1 MRNTG
6 SSDLTF
12 VPRQQGSFVARR
24 SGPWLVALA
33 TLLLPVPVVGQ
44 GQTVSVSIPSAGA
57 MMRGTVH
64 VGEGPAP
71 RATVL
76 LFPGLASRGEEVLGL
91 GAALSAAGMNVVMFA
106 PRGWHDS
113 GGTFTFTGAIDDGQ
127 AAFDWLHGEEVV
139 HRFGVDIQR
148 VSVGGY
154 SFGAST
160 VLAFAAQEPRVRRL
174 FSIAPTDHYEMA
186 LRVREDDA
194 YRTEVHTVMAPLF
207 AESGPIRVEWIGEDP
222 TDLTE
227 FWREWVDDRE
237 RFWLPALAPGLRDL
251 SLFLISGLDDANA
264 LIPQLEGMHL
274 PLYRALRELG
284 ATDVRFRL
292 FEDGHAF
299 SSSRAELVEALLDW
313 LQGWE

>member
-1 MRNTG
+1 MRNTRM
-6 SSDLTF
+6 SELTF
-12 VPRQQGSFVARR
+12 ARRKQGPFMARR

-33 TLLLPVPVVGQ
+33 LLLLPAPALGH
-44 GQTVSVSIPSAGA
+44 GPTVSVSIPSAGA
-57 MMRGTVH
+57 MMRGTFH

-91 GAALSAAGMNVVMFA
+91 GAALSAEGMNVVMFA

-113 GGTFTFTGAIDDGQ
+113 GGTFTSAGAIDDGQ
-127 AAFDWLHGEEVV
+127 AAFDWLHEEEVI
-139 HRFGVDIQR
+139 HRFGVDVQR

-194 YRTEVHTVMAPLF
+194 YRTSVQRALGPIF
-207 AESGPIRVEWIGEDP
+207 GESGPIRVEWIGEDP
-222 TDLTE
+222 NDLTE
-227 FWREWVDDRE
+227 IWREFVEDRE
-237 RFWLPALAPGLRDL
+237 RFWLPALAPGLRDR
-251 SLFLISGLDDANA
+251 SLLLISGLDDTNV
-264 LIPQLEGMHL
+264 LIPQLEEMHL
-274 PLYRALRELG
+274 PLYRELRELG

-299 SSSRAELVEALLDW
+299 SSSRAELVQALLDW
-313 LQGWE
+313 LRGWE

>member
-1 MRNTG
+1 
-6 SSDLTF
+6 
-12 VPRQQGSFVARR
+12 
-24 SGPWLVALA
+24 
-33 TLLLPVPVVGQ
+33 
-44 GQTVSVSIPSAGA
+44 
-57 MMRGTVH
+57 
-64 VGEGPAP
+64 
-71 RATVL
+71 
-76 LFPGLASRGEEVLGL
+76 
-91 GAALSAAGMNVVMFA
+91 MNVVMFA

-113 GGTFTFTGAIDDGQ
+113 GGTFTSTGAIDDGQ
-127 AAFDWLHGEEVV
+127 AAFDWLHEEEVV

-174 FSIAPTDHYEMA
+174 FFIAPTDHYEMG
-186 LRVREDDA
+186 LRAREDDA
-194 YRTEVHTVMAPLF
+194 YRTEVHTAMAPLF

-264 LIPQLEGMHL
+264 LITQLEGMHL